1 MHGRRD
7 KLRDKLRA
15 KGRGKLRG
23 KLRAKL
29 KDSSNSS
36 FILVCSLI
44 PTRSKSRTRYSSYA
58 EGGSPPGASPRPSVE
73 YATGDVRDQDSLPTL
88 VGRAGFRKVH
98 SRLYQRNDSSKYSNL
113 LDRTQLPRNLS
124 VCSVITGR
132 QIRTVIY
139 LHFKVWGTS
148 YSSMRA
154 LQVGCCSEKER
165 KSNLQFCHLCWGEV
179 FD

>member
-7 KLRDKLRA
+7 KPRDKLRA

-73 YATGDVRDQDSLPTL
+73 YATGDVRDQDSLPT
-88 VGRAGFRKVH
+88 
-98 SRLYQRNDSSKYSNL
+98 
-113 LDRTQLPRNLS
+113 
-124 VCSVITGR
+124 
-132 QIRTVIY
+132 
-139 LHFKVWGTS
+139 
-148 YSSMRA
+148 
-154 LQVGCCSEKER
+154 
-165 KSNLQFCHLCWGEV
+165 
-179 FD
+179 